1 MEIQVAVNI
10 LLGISLG
17 VIMVIV
23 AAVLHMAW
31 NTFFQW
37 YARKREREA
46 KIFKDSL
53 NNRTFEMRT
62 P

>member
-17 VIMVIV
+17 VIMVIA
-23 AAVLHMAW
+23 AAVLYLVW

-46 KIFKDSL
+46 KIFTDSL